1 MTNLTIKETRV
12 RLDKWLWAARFFKTR
27 NQAKQAIEWGKVHV
41 NQSRA
46 KAARPAAI
54 GDTLEISRNQQRF
67 TVKILAISEKRAKAH
82 IAQSLYEE
90 TVESINAREGQIAR
104 QRMERAGL
112 RMPNLRPSKKG
123 RRELRR
129 LKQNAHEPDLDLF
142 E

>member
-1 MTNLTIKETRV
+1 MTKPTIKETRV

-27 NQAKQAIEWGKVHV
+27 NQAKQAIEGGKVHV

-46 KAARPAAI
+46 KAARPAEI

-67 TVKILAISEKRAKAH
+67 TVKILAISEQRAKAP

-112 RMPNLRPSKKG
+112 RMPNLRPSNKG

-129 LKQNAHEPDLDLF
+129 LKQNTREPDLDLF